1 MDQCLSAQPEPF
13 LSLVPPQRIAR
24 RVLTLIF
31 KVDECTPLSC
41 RRLPTPEAVL
51 GMVLEA
57 AKLDVSIAEL
67 ADFYLEKG
75 GQVGAYTRPRFG
87 AT

>member
-1 MDQCLSAQPEPF
+1 
-13 LSLVPPQRIAR
+13 
-24 RVLTLIF
+24 
-31 KVDECTPLSC
+31 
-41 RRLPTPEAVL
+41 
-51 GMVLEA
+51 MVLEA